1 MTPEEFIC
9 KHITEKL
16 VADGFPEVVARGGL
30 VGGWITT
37 AVARRPAAKE
47 RCLMIACFV
56 RGNGHL
62 VRQMLLSE
70 RKRKSRAGLRWASPA
85 CSDLRSEPTF
95 KEPFHD
101 EHPTNH

>member
-9 KHITEKL
+9 KHIMEKL

-37 AVARRPAAKE
+37 GAAHKPAVKARF
-47 RCLMIACFV
+47 LMIAIFV

-62 VRQMLLSE
+62 AR
-70 RKRKSRAGLRWASPA
+70 
-85 CSDLRSEPTF
+85 
-95 KEPFHD
+95 
-101 EHPTNH
+101 